1 MPTPKSERDSAFWKK
16 QYQQDKARGK
26 TEDFLERQKARRMLD
41 KAGVDR
47 TGKHI
52 DHKKPIKEGGKSTKS
67 NIRLVSPATNMKNKP
82 ARGKQQWK
90 K

>member
-1 MPTPKSERDSAFWKK
+1 MPTPKKDRDAAYWKL
-16 QYQQDKARGK
+16 QYKQDKARGK
-26 TEDFLERQKARRMLD
+26 TDDFLERQKARRMLD

-47 TGKHI
+47 DGKHI
-52 DHKKPIKEGGKSTKS
+52 DHKTPIKEGGKSTKS
-67 NIRLVSPATNMKNKP
+67 NIRLVSPSTNMHNKP